1 MVNDNG
7 VGGASP
13 STDPAGLFI
22 SKEKEDHTSRLG

>member
-13 STDPAGLFI
+13 STDPAGLFV
-22 SKEKEDHTSRLG
+22 SKEKEEGR

>member
-13 STDPAGLFI
+13 STDPEGLFV
-22 SKEKEDHTSRLG
+22 SKEKEEGR